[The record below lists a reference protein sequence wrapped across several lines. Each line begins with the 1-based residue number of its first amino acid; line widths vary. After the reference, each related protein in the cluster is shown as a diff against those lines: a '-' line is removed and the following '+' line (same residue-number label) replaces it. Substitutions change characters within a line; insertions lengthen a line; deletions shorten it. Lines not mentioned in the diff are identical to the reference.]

1 MRLDI
6 DAPGTAI
13 ERVEIHR
20 ADNAACR
27 AGEREPREAGGNR
40 GADRRIKPQSVAA
53 WPNGHSR

>member
-27 AGEREPREAGGNR
+27 AGENVSQGKP
-40 GADRRIKPQSVAA
+40 GAIGAQIV
-53 WPNGHSR
+53 G